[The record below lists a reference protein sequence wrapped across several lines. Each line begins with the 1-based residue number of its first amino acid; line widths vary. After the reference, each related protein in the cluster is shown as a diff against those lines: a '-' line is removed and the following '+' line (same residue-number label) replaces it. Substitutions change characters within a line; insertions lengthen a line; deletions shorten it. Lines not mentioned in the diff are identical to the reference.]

1 MTYQQSLDYIHSLL
15 RFGMKPGLERIARLC
30 QRLGDPQKKLSF
42 VHVAGTN
49 GKGSTCSM
57 LASILR
63 KAGYKTGLYTSP
75 FVTDFCER
83 MQIDGVPISHGD
95 LSRWTEKLRPMIE
108 KISSEGEAVTEFE
121 AITAL
126 AFAWFEEQNCD
137 IVVLETGLGGRF
149 DATNVIDCPLCSVIT
164 SIGLDHTQ
172 ILGDTLD
179 KIAFEK
185 CGILK
190 PDGRTICYPAQS
202 EEALSVIKGRAEEEH
217 NVLRIGT
224 MEDLT
229 VHSMTWEGSE
239 LTYRGF
245 DFHLPLLG
253 VHQHANAVTV
263 LETVESLREAG
274 LCISDQ
280 AVREGIRDVVW
291 PARLEILARHPLTL
305 LDVAHNPQAMGMLAG
320 TLQALE
326 PGRKFHVVLG
336 MLADKDYPDAVALIA
351 PLCASMACVTPDN
364 PRALPSDRLAREAER
379 HGVPVR
385 SFDRDYQGAI
395 DFATQKAGQEG
406 MVLLCG
412 SLYLAGS
419 LRPLVLENIKNK

>member
-83 MQIDGVPISHGD
+83 MQIGGVPISHGD

-190 PDGRTICYPAQS
+190 PDGRTVCYPAQP

-224 MEDLT
+224 MENLT

-274 LCISDQ
+274 LCIRDQ

-305 LDVAHNPQAMGMLAG
+305 LDGAHNPQAMGMLAG

-364 PRALPSDRLAREAER
+364 PRALTSDRLAQEAER
-379 HGVPVR
+379 HGVPAR
-385 SFDRDYQGAI
+385 SFDRDYQEAI